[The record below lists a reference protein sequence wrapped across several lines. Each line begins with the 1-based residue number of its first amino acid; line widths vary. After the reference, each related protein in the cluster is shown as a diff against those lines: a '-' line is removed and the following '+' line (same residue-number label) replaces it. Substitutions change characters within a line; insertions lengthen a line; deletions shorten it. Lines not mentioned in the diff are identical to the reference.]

1 MMPNM
6 CGRFTLQIPPE
17 LLAEIFGLAEIPVF
31 RVSPGAASRF
41 NIAPTQSIAV
51 VRQDADHQNR
61 LDMLRWGLIPSWSK
75 ETKPGA
81 PLINARSETVA
92 EKPTFRH
99 SIRCRRCLIP
109 ASGFFEWRREGTLK
123 VPEYIRLKD
132 GSPMVF
138 AGIWDGWKT
147 PGGEMVESCAILTTT
162 SNTLVAPL
170 HDRQPVILHPGEYSQ
185 WLDRHN
191 TDPEGLKALY
201 RPYPADLMEM
211 FPVSMLVNSVK
222 NEGPD
227 LIEPC

>member
-1 MMPNM
+1 M

-17 LLAEIFGLAEIPVF
+17 LLAEIFSLAETPMF
-31 RVSPGAASRF
+31 LTSPRF
-41 NIAPTQSIAV
+41 NIAPTQAIPV

-61 LDMLRWGLIPSWSK
+61 LDMLRWGLIPSWTK

-81 PLINARSETVA
+81 PLINARSETIA
-92 EKPTFRH
+92 EKPAFRH
-99 SIRCRRCLIP
+99 AIRCRRCLIP
-109 ASGFFEWRREGTLK
+109 ASGFFEWRREGTVK

-138 AGIWDGWKT
+138 AGIWDSWKAPDGAT
-147 PGGEMVESCAILTTT
+147 VESCAILTTA
-162 SNTLVAPL
+162 SNTLVALL

-185 WLDRHN
+185 WLDRHV
-191 TDPEGLKALY
+191 TDSEGLKGLY

-211 FPVSMLVNSVK
+211 YPVSIQVNSVK
-222 NEGPD
+222 NDGPD